1 MGKMG
6 FYLTVIITV
15 LFSFPIYAC
24 ERFLH
29 SDGLHSR
36 TGIYVV
42 LKQSHNHSEE
52 EAFFPLIK
60 KLQQNAGLGAGVRIH
75 TGNVIKPT
83 TIESFMGS
91 STIEKLIA
99 FKEIQNLAVKM
110 DLRISEDVLKNPE
123 AEAALIKNLKDVGF
137 YVEHHRGGV
146 FRGFLDDVRS
156 TVAFYKCLDSIKSL
170 EGVAAV
176 SI

>member
-1 MGKMG
+1 MG

-15 LFSFPIYAC
+15 LFSFPLYAC
-24 ERFLH
+24 EHFLH
-29 SDGLHSR
+29 SNGVHSR

-60 KLQQNAGLGAGVRIH
+60 KLQQDAGLGVGIRIH
-75 TGNVIKPT
+75 TGNTITPT

-91 STIEKLIA
+91 STIEKLMA
-99 FKEIQNLAVKM
+99 FKEVQNIVVKM
-110 DLRISEDVLKNPE
+110 DVRISGDVLKNPE
-123 AEAALIKNLKDVGF
+123 AEAALIKKLKDVGF
-137 YVEHHRGGV
+137 YVEHNRNGV
-146 FRGFLDDVRS
+146 FMGFLDDVRS
-156 TVAFYKCLDSIKSL
+156 TVALYKCLDSIKTF
-170 EGVAAV
+170 EGVTAL